1 MAGLNIVMKKQY
13 TLLWLE
19 SLDFSFFNNCWLYI
33 LSRLASTFQVFFS
46 GYNLSVLGSYFECE
60 GVKCTF
66 ARMRL
71 YTRLHHTWENTWAI
85 GNRSHLKAMCYCSKI
100 LMNGQIKKNA
110 QNFKVVKKLLST
122 ICICLVTGDHQ
133 PNKEPCQSPYRQ
145 TRLAA
150 STQICAVS
158 PLEG

>member
-33 LSRLASTFQVFFS
+33 LSRLASTFQVCFS

-100 LMNGQIKKNA
+100 LMNGQIKKTLRIS
-110 QNFKVVKKLLST
+110 KLLKS
-122 ICICLVTGDHQ
+122 CWA
-133 PNKEPCQSPYRQ
+133 QSVYALLLETTSQ
-145 TRLAA
+145 TK
-150 STQICAVS
+150 S
-158 PLEG
+158 PAKALTDKQDWLPVHKYVRSRH